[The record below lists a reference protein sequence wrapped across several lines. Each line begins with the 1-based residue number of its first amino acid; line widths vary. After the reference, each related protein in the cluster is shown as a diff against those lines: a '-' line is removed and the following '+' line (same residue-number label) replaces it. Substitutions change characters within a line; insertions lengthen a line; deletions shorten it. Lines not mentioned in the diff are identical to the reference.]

1 MTDRL
6 IAKGAGRV
14 FGSHEVLRD
23 VNVSLR
29 TGEVLAIIGP
39 NGGGKSTLLLMMAGL
54 VRPTSGTVELDGV
67 ATSSVAVESTG
78 SIGLITAVPGL
89 YPALTGRENLE
100 YFGGLYG
107 LGGAEIARRA
117 APLIQELELG
127 ESLDR
132 KASTYSS
139 GMQQKLSL
147 VRARLLDPK
156 VLLLD
161 EPTANLDPVSTDTI
175 YRAMRAEADRGIALA
190 LVTHDL
196 HAAEDL
202 CDRVAVVKQT
212 VLCEEALDGERGP
225 PPTGKLF
232 EMYTRWAQA

>member
-1 MTDRL
+1 MSERL
-6 IAKGAGRV
+6 IAKAAGRV
-14 FGSHEVLRD
+14 YRSNEVLRD

-29 TGEVLAIIGP
+29 AGEVLAIIGP

-67 ATSSVAVESTG
+67 ATSRVAVESTG

-89 YPALTGRENLE
+89 YPALTGQENLE

-107 LGGAEIARRA
+107 LDKVEIARRG
-117 APLIQELELG
+117 APLIEELEL
-127 ESLDR
+127 EAALDR
-132 KASTYSS
+132 PAATYSS

-196 HAAEDL
+196 HAAEQL

-212 VLCEEALDGERGP
+212 VLCEEVLDGERKP

-232 EMYTRWAQA
+232 DMYQRAQA

>member
-1 MTDRL
+1 LTERL
-6 IAKGAGRV
+6 VARGAGRV
-14 FGSHEVLRD
+14 FRDHEVLRD
-23 VNVSLR
+23 VDVSLR
-29 TGEVLAIIGP
+29 AGEILAIIGP

-54 VRPTSGTVELDGV
+54 VRPTSGTVEMDGV
-67 ATSSVAVESTG
+67 PTSDVAVESTG

-89 YPALTGRENLE
+89 YPALTGNENLA

-107 LGGAEIARRA
+107 LDKTEVANRA
-117 APLIQELELG
+117 APLIEELG
-127 ESLDR
+127 LGVALDR
-132 KASTYSS
+132 PAATYSS

-161 EPTANLDPVSTDTI
+161 EPTANLDPVSADTI
-175 YRAMRAEADRGIALA
+175 YRAIRAEADRGIALA

-212 VLCEEALDGERGP
+212 VLCEEVLDGERKP
-225 PPTGKLF
+225 PPTNKLF
-232 EMYTRWAQA
+232 DLYRQWAQA